1 MINHKRGFHHNC
13 SVLLRSR
20 SVSSM
25 SQLTARPAAVMSRE
39 KRRAEVGEGG
49 TVTSARNRLW
59 QNTVHANNTCILKLA
74 HRLMQTGK
82 RWVKGQMQNVTKRY
96 KFPLRFSELACLIF
110 NAHQNHRLLSDTST
124 QFSSSSDS
132 TQAMLLF

>member
-49 TVTSARNRLW
+49 DGYISPKQTLAEHS
-59 QNTVHANNTCILKLA
+59 TC
-74 HRLMQTGK
+74 
-82 RWVKGQMQNVTKRY
+82 
-96 KFPLRFSELACLIF
+96 
-110 NAHQNHRLLSDTST
+110 
-124 QFSSSSDS
+124 
-132 TQAMLLF
+132 